1 MSLEQLG
8 LDEGSERKAILDRR
22 ALMRSRLDGRG
33 YGVEEGAVVYGMK
46 SSDWDCDFDVEEGR
60 VQPGGAQAGVPRGG
74 SSTSP
79 LLDARESSGT

>member
-8 LDEGSERKAILDRR
+8 LDEGSERKAILNRR
-22 ALMRSRLDGRG
+22 ALMLGRLGGKG
-33 YGVEEGAVVYGMK
+33 YGLEEGTVVYGMK

-60 VQPGGAQAGVPRGG
+60 VQPGGAQACVPRGG
-74 SSTSP
+74 NSSS

>member
-22 ALMRSRLDGRG
+22 ALMLGRLGGKG
-33 YGVEEGAVVYGMK
+33 YGLEEGTVVYGMK

-60 VQPGGAQAGVPRGG
+60 VQPVGALAGVPRGG